1 MSKCKWNP
9 SNICTSAIQFF
20 GDERIQAVINKDS
33 RTAYVGFGSADLAW
47 VHKLLKKGFH
57 HCYTFYDYMGG
68 VLRVEYLYNKIEVT
82 FVEKKIEDYIKIV
95 KRNNTRIIETN
106 IKTDKILCSN
116 WPTINPPNCVSLTKN
131 NLGVKLKRTWT
142 PWQLFNNLLKHTNS
156 KEI

>member
-1 MSKCKWNP
+1 
-9 SNICTSAIQFF
+9 
-20 GDERIQAVINKDS
+20 
-33 RTAYVGFGSADLAW
+33 
-47 VHKLLKKGFH
+47 
-57 HCYTFYDYMGG
+57 MGG